1 MLSSYS
7 RSQNWQYQ
15 RNPNYHNAERPF
27 LDAMN
32 FALISEPAVQLA
44 QFRAKRLWWL
54 TPPATE
60 VMSLKRDAPDV
71 NVQAFNPVASGINGG
86 YQITLSKLENS
97 PLQKDVRLRHA
108 ISMLIDRDAWI
119 DTFFNVSELEKQGLP
134 MQSAWNSTISCTAVE
149 WLDPKAD
156 KLGEDSKWFKHDPKG
171 AADLL
176 RAANA
181 YGMEQQYSYAS
192 SGFTTPQTT
201 KQMAVIA
208 QMLEQD
214 GHFKLKVNTG
224 DYTSWFQPTYLRGRG
239 QYEGIAWTS
248 GNMTGDDMDAS
259 LWGFYAPGA
268 RSDGI
273 FSWDRVPGLEA

>member
-1 MLSSYS
+1 
-7 RSQNWQYQ
+7 
-15 RNPNYHNAERPF
+15 
-27 LDAMN
+27 
-32 FALISEPAVQLA
+32 
-44 QFRAKRLWWL
+44 
-54 TPPATE
+54 
-60 VMSLKRDAPDV
+60 
-71 NVQAFNPVASGINGG
+71 
-86 YQITLSKLENS
+86 
-97 PLQKDVRLRHA
+97 
-108 ISMLIDRDAWI
+108 
-119 DTFFNVSELEKQGLP
+119 
-134 MQSAWNSTISCTAVE
+134 
-149 WLDPKAD
+149 LDPKAD

-176 RAANA
+176 RAANSF
-181 YGMEQQYSYAS
+181 GMEQQYSYAS

-201 KQMAVIA
+201 KQMEVIA
-208 QMLEQD
+208 QMLQQD

-273 FSWDRVPGLEA
+273 FSWDRVPGLETLMKAERKESDDKKRATIVQDIQKFLAKNQPAIMYPGLATTFNMYWPFMGNAGAHRVLGGTGPASPNAAQIDTLVNIWYDKSKDKG